1 MKYTML
7 TMLFL
12 MMIGCSSQKE
22 MQDNELLYYGKTA
35 CLGKCPVFDLYIYK
49 DGKVVYR
56 GIKNVEK
63 KGKFTATISKVKL
76 EEIKK
81 EILKLDLND
90 NTNTKSVRDLPNTV
104 IKVSDRKLKF
114 QNLTKIE
121 GLDKLLKNIILNI

>member
-22 MQDNELLYYGKTA
+22 MQDNELIYYGKTA
-35 CLGKCPVFDLYIYK
+35 CLGKCPVFDLYIY
-49 DGKVVYR
+49 KVVYR

-90 NTNTKSVRDLPNTV
+90 NTNTKSVRDLPNTI
-104 IKVSDRKLKF
+104 IKVSERKLKF